1 MPRARPDPDDFLPLR
16 PLDLHVLVALS
27 ERDRHGYGIVQTV
40 AERSD
45 NKIRLAPGNLYP
57 VLRRL
62 VEAGLI
68 RDDGERLADDLQH
81 KQRRYYAIT
90 EFGSRVA
97 AAEALRLKNLLQEQ
111 PVRALMKG
119 WSRG

>member
-1 MPRARPDPDDFLPLR
+1 MPRTRPDPDDFLPLR

-90 EFGSRVA
+90 ELGSRVA

>member
-1 MPRARPDPDDFLPLR
+1 MGRARPDPGDFLPLR

-68 RDDGERLADDLQH
+68 RDDGEQLADDLEH

-90 EFGSRVA
+90 ELGSRVA

-111 PVRALMKG
+111 PVKALMKG

>member
-1 MPRARPDPDDFLPLR
+1 MGATRPDPGDFLPLR
-16 PLDLHVLVALS
+16 PLDLHILVALS

-45 NKIRLAPGNLYP
+45 NRTRLAPGNLYP

-68 RDDGERLADDLQH
+68 RDDGERLAHDLEH

-90 EFGSRVA
+90 TLGRRVA
-97 AAEALRLKNLLQEQ
+97 AAEAVRLKNLLAEQ

>member
-1 MPRARPDPDDFLPLR
+1 MGRARPDPDDFLPLK

-40 AERSD
+40 AERSG

-62 VEAGLI
+62 VEVGLI
-68 RDDGERLADDLQH
+68 RDDGERLADDLER

-90 EFGSRVA
+90 KLGKRVA
-97 AAEALRLKNLLQEQ
+97 AAEAVRLKNLLEEQ
-111 PVRALMKG
+111 SVRGLIKG

>member
-45 NKIRLAPGNLYP
+45 NRTRLAPGNLYP

-68 RDDGERLADDLQH
+68 RDDGERRAEDLEH

-90 EFGSRVA
+90 DLGRRVA
-97 AAEALRLKNLLQEQ
+97 AAEALRLKSLLQER
-111 PVRALMKG
+111 PVRALIKE
-119 WSRG
+119 WS

>member
-1 MPRARPDPDDFLPLR
+1 MGRARPDPDDFLPLK

-40 AERSD
+40 AERSG

-62 VEAGLI
+62 VEVGLI
-68 RDDGERLADDLQH
+68 RDDGERLADDLER

-90 EFGSRVA
+90 KLGKRVA
-97 AAEALRLKNLLQEQ
+97 AAEAVRLKNLLEEQ
-111 PVRALMKG
+111 TVRGLIKG

>member
-1 MPRARPDPDDFLPLR
+1 MDRARPDPDDFLPLR

-45 NKIRLAPGNLYP
+45 NRIQLAPGNLYP

-62 VEAGLI
+62 VETGLI
-68 RDDGERLADDLQH
+68 RDDGERLAEDLEH

-90 EFGSRVA
+90 DLGRRVA
-97 AAEALRLKNLLQEQ
+97 AAEALRLRSLLGEQ
-111 PVRALMKG
+111 PVRALIKE
-119 WSRG
+119 WSGG

>member
-1 MPRARPDPDDFLPLR
+1 MPQARPDPNDFLPLR
-16 PLDLHVLVALS
+16 PVDLHVLVALS

-68 RDDGERLADDLQH
+68 RDDGERLAEDLEH

-90 EFGSRVA
+90 DLGRRVA
-97 AAEALRLKNLLQEQ
+97 AAEALRLRSLLREQ
-111 PVRALMKG
+111 PVRALIKEWPG
-119 WSRG
+119 G

>member
-1 MPRARPDPDDFLPLR
+1 MPRARPDPDEFLPLR

-40 AERSD
+40 AERSG

-90 EFGSRVA
+90 ELGSRVA

>member
-1 MPRARPDPDDFLPLR
+1 MPRARPDPNDFLPLR

-45 NKIRLAPGNLYP
+45 DKIRLAPGNLYP

-62 VEAGLI
+62 TEAGLI
-68 RDDGERLADDLQH
+68 RDDGERLAEDLEH

-90 EFGSRVA
+90 DLGRRVA
-97 AAEALRLKNLLQEQ
+97 AAEALRLRSLLRER
-111 PVRALMKG
+111 PVRDLLKDWAG
-119 WSRG
+119 G

>member
-1 MPRARPDPDDFLPLR
+1 MGRTRPDPDDFLPLR

-45 NKIRLAPGNLYP
+45 NRIQLAPGNLYP

-62 VEAGLI
+62 VDAGLI
-68 RDDGERLADDLQH
+68 RDDGERLAEDLEH

-90 EFGSRVA
+90 DLGRRVA
-97 AAEALRLKNLLQEQ
+97 ATEAMRLKSLLQEQ
-111 PVRALMKG
+111 PVRTLIKE

>member
-1 MPRARPDPDDFLPLR
+1 MPRARSDPDDFLPLR
-16 PLDLHVLVALS
+16 PLDFHVLVALS

-40 AERSD
+40 VERSD

-57 VLRRL
+57 ALRRL

-68 RDDGERLADDLQH
+68 RDDGERLAEDLQH

-90 EFGSRVA
+90 DLGRRVA
-97 AAEALRLKNLLQEQ
+97 AAEALRLRSLLGEQ
-111 PVRALMKG
+111 PVRALIKE
-119 WSRG
+119 WSGG

>member
-1 MPRARPDPDDFLPLR
+1 MGRARPDPDDFLPLR

-62 VEAGLI
+62 VEVGLI
-68 RDDGERLADDLQH
+68 RDDGERLAHDLEH

-90 EFGSRVA
+90 TLGRRVA
-97 AAEALRLKNLLQEQ
+97 AAEAVRLKNLLEEQ

>member
-1 MPRARPDPDDFLPLR
+1 MGRARPDPGDFLPLR

-40 AERSD
+40 AECSD

-68 RDDGERLADDLQH
+68 RDDGERLADDLKH

-90 EFGSRVA
+90 ELGSRVA
-97 AAEALRLKNLLQEQ
+97 AAEALRLKSLLQEQ

>member
-1 MPRARPDPDDFLPLR
+1 MPRARPDPDEFLPLR

-68 RDDGERLADDLQH
+68 RDDGERLAHDLQH

-90 EFGSRVA
+90 ELGSRVA

>member
-1 MPRARPDPDDFLPLR
+1 MGAAHPDPDEFLPLR

-45 NKIRLAPGNLYP
+45 KKIRLAPGNLYP

-62 VEAGLI
+62 VQAGLI
-68 RDDGERLADDLQH
+68 RDDGERLAEDLEH

-90 EFGSRVA
+90 DLGRRVA
-97 AAEALRLKNLLQEQ
+97 AAEALRLRSLLREQ
-111 PVRALMKG
+111 PVRALIKE
-119 WSRG
+119 WSEG

>member
-45 NKIRLAPGNLYP
+45 NKIVLAPGNLYP

-68 RDDGERLADDLQH
+68 RDDGERLAEDLEH

-90 EFGSRVA
+90 DLGRRVA
-97 AAEALRLKNLLQEQ
+97 AAEALRLRSLLREQ
-111 PVRALMKG
+111 PVRALIKE
-119 WSRG
+119 WSGG